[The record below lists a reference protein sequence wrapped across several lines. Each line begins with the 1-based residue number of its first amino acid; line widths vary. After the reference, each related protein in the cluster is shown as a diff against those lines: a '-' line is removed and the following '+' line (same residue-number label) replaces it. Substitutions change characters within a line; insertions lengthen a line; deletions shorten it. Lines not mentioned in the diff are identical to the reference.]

1 MFTVKTF
8 TNCTESESVFQC
20 LHASP
25 DQNITS
31 KHFESPT
38 CSTPCRGWLKPQH
51 KARRIL
57 DLHRVSRYRY
67 NNTTLD
73 SLQRWKAGS

>member
-1 MFTVKTF
+1 MFTVVTF
-8 TNCTESESVFQC
+8 TKYTESESVFQC
-20 LHASP
+20 LHVSLRP
-25 DQNITS
+25 
-31 KHFESPT
+31 KHNLKASPT

-57 DLHRVSRYRY
+57 DLHRVSRYPY